1 MTESFLDSFSER
13 IGLLGA
19 AAFITTW
26 VIGAAHGLSGAEGF
40 PWQRTSF
47 KISAG
52 SFIVLIT
59 LSIIS
64 GNILQSRALQEIAKF
79 TKSIKLKKIVLYN
92 NHCQVVQTDYL
103 GKSLNKLNNNSP
115 SGSRF
120 LGKKYRLAII
130 NEDTI
135 ARFKLVQNNYDTTL
149 YQLFYLKYATTSGNS
164 IGLIRIEP
172 SITKYCK

>member
-13 IGLLGA
+13 VGLVGV

-26 VIGAAHGLSGAEGF
+26 VIAAAHGLSGAEGF

-52 SFIVLIT
+52 TFIVLIT

-64 GNILQSRALQEIAKF
+64 GNILQSMACREIAKF
-79 TKSIKLKKIVLYN
+79 TRSKKLKKILLYN
-92 NHCQVVQTDYL
+92 NHCQVIQTEYL
-103 GKSLNKLNNNSP
+103 GKALNKLDNDSP

-120 LGKKYRLAII
+120 LGRKYQLTIL
-130 NEDTI
+130 NEDTV
-135 ARFKLVQNNYDTTL
+135 ARFKLIQNNYDTTL
-149 YQLFYLKYATTSGNS
+149 YQIFYLKYTTTSHNA
-164 IGLIRIEP
+164 IGLIKIEP
-172 SITKYCK
+172 SITKHCQ